1 MTTFHLTVQ
10 KIEQTCL
17 FRLSWGQGQNRA
29 VQVNYPPL
37 LTELYQDWRQA
48 YLNFYQS
55 NQLRGRVDKVG
66 VAPIR
71 VDWHAELVEAEL
83 NLLREFH
90 HWLRSAELYDIRA
103 RIAAASQQ
111 LVAENPDRCESV
123 RVFLTCAPIELDR
136 FPWEAWELGAEFATT
151 GTIQILRS
159 PLNISAPTHQASSKS
174 GRARI
179 LAILGDDTGLDFKTD
194 REAVQSL
201 DKVAEVKFIG
211 WQPKQTPTEVI
222 HNITTAIA
230 DEQGWDV
237 LFFAG
242 HSNETIA
249 GGELSIAPPGVSISI
264 NEIKPQL
271 IAARDRG
278 LQVAI
283 FNSCSGLNIAESL
296 IDLGFGQVVV
306 MREPIH
312 NRVAQEFLVRFL
324 QGLGKNQDLYEAVF
338 SARQSLMEKSHTY
351 PSASLVPSLFCH
363 PGAELFR
370 LNSVRWGQ
378 RLRQLLPTRIEA
390 ISLTVGIVLSIV
402 PIQDV
407 LRDGRQYFQAVYRNV
422 TTQLP
427 VDEPPPV
434 ALVQID
440 TDSLQAAGVSHFRPL
455 DRTYLA
461 SILNRLQQNKASI
474 IGVDFLLDSPQVNV
488 PKGDQ
493 LLGDSVRRAVE
504 NKTWLVFASI
514 DKDGQEIGVSE
525 QTRITTPNWTLQ
537 GNIQGYPELVQ
548 VADQNCQQNCPL
560 AYLLSLVKAGRD
572 EVSNLPSPQLNRTT
586 NLRIDLLN
594 TLRSTSLKDGK
605 VPYLMNWQP
614 PFDLQPIIDFSLPP
628 KTAYQLIPAWQL
640 LDNSG
645 KYQFPSLSKQI
656 VLIAP
661 GGDARLGAE
670 GNADRFQ
677 SPAAMEYWTEQSWI
691 TGGESW
697 AYMTHHWL
705 QRHMIIP
712 IPDLWLVGAAV
723 ILGKAIALMLSS
735 RSRCW
740 NQTRRLQVSAALV
753 GLTAIYALVGFQLY
767 ISLSVLLPWLLP
779 SSVFLAY
786 GLPAMKRRNN
796 A

>member
-1 MTTFHLTVQ
+1 MNTFHLKVQ
-10 KIEQTCL
+10 RVEQIC
-17 FRLSWGQGQNRA
+17 FFELSWGQGLTCA
-29 VQVNYPPL
+29 VHINYP
-37 LTELYQDWRQA
+37 TELTKLYQSWQQA
-48 YLNFYQS
+48 YLNFYQFE
-55 NQLRGRVDKVG
+55 LRGRAVDSG
-66 VAPIR
+66 IAPIPM
-71 VDWHAELVEAEL
+71 DWHLELAEAEATL
-83 NLLREFH
+83 MREFQR
-90 HWLRSAELYDIRA
+90 WLRSVELYDIRS
-103 RIAAASQQ
+103 RIAAASQK
-111 LVAENPDRCESV
+111 LAKDNPDRCEAV
-123 RVFLTCAPIELDR
+123 RVFLTCSPIEVDR
-136 FPWEAWELGAEFATT
+136 FPWEAWELGAEFGTT
-151 GTIQILRS
+151 GTIQMIRS
-159 PLNISAPTHQASSKS
+159 PLNITEPTNQVSAQSRRT
-174 GRARI
+174 RI
-179 LAILGDDTGLDFKTD
+179 LAILGDETGLDFKAD
-194 REAVQSL
+194 QDAVQSL
-201 DKVAEVKFIG
+201 DKVAEVKFAG
-211 WQPKQTPTEVI
+211 WQPHHHPSDVRQGIK
-222 HNITTAIA
+222 TAIA
-230 DEQGWDV
+230 NDQGWDV

-242 HSNETIA
+242 HSNETEIT
-249 GGELSIAPPGVSISI
+249 GGELAIAPGVSISI

-271 IAARDRG
+271 IEAKERG

-283 FNSCSGLNIAESL
+283 FNSCSGLSIAQAL
-296 IDLGFGQVVV
+296 IDIGFGQVVV

-312 NRVAQEFLVRFL
+312 NRVAQEFLVHFL
-324 QGLGKNQDLYEAVF
+324 QGLGKNLDLYEAVF
-338 SARQSLMEKSHTY
+338 SARKSLRMEKSHTY

-370 LNSVRWGQ
+370 LKPVGWKQHLRRW
-378 RLRQLLPTRIEA
+378 LPTRIEA
-390 ISLTVGIVLSIV
+390 IVLTAGVVLSLT

-427 VDEPPPV
+427 VDESPPV

-461 SILNRLQQNKASI
+461 SILDRLQQNKASI

-488 PKGDQ
+488 SKGDQ

-514 DKDGQEIGVSE
+514 DKGGQEIGVSE
-525 QTRITTPNWTLQ
+525 QTRITTPKWTLQ

-548 VADQNCQQNCPL
+548 VPDQNCQQNCPL

-572 EVSNLPSPQLNRTT
+572 EVSNLPIPQLNRTT

-594 TLRSTSLKDGK
+594 TLRSTSVKDGK
-605 VPYLMNWQP
+605 VPYLVNWQP

-640 LDNSG
+640 LDNSS
-645 KYQFPSLSKQI
+645 KYQFPLLSKQI

-661 GGDARLGAE
+661 GSDARLGAE

-735 RSRCW
+735 RSRPW